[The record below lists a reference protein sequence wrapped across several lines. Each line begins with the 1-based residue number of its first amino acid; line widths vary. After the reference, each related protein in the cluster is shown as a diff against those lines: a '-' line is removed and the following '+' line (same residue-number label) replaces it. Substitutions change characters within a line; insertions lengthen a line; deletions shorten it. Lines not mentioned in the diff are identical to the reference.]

1 MDQHRF
7 QEAQAAYDAGD
18 FRSAAKQ
25 FLAAA
30 GRGADGNGAAYHMAG
45 NSLCR
50 LRRYQDAVTVYG
62 HAARDPLYERRG
74 AVQAN
79 LGAAYV
85 ALGEYAQAANA
96 YEAALAEPD
105 YTTPYKA
112 LQGLAGALLERG
124 KIEEAAVNYRKAA
137 LDPNNPDPGKAL
149 VNLGLCF
156 MGLGRPSDAVE
167 AYKAA
172 LGFEEYAGRGKAL
185 ANLGQAYTVL
195 GEYAEAVKA
204 FEKATELHGYK
215 LSAPAQSAYETARAA
230 SAGDREVVDGWE
242 TGELAVAAAATAGVP
257 VQDLGS
263 KGSSAGDALGFG
275 DEAAVADFFS
285 ITEDQMKVQDRE
297 ARRSARKEGR
307 IPAAVKVLIFV
318 AATALLVGAL
328 VGGGYAM
335 GFGWPTQDATVSG
348 MLDSHANGRPI
359 EGYWV
364 AAPGTDVAREM
375 AKVPPIQTFTI
386 DGIDRGSQTSIV
398 SVTVTPK
405 SGAPLHYRV
414 TLSREG
420 VGWKV
425 SGVAN
430 DWSSTTGGN

>member
-7 QEAQAAYDAGD
+7 QEAQLAYDSGD

-30 GRGADGNGAAYHMAG
+30 GRGAEGNGAAYHMAG
-45 NSLCR
+45 NALCR

-62 HAARDPLYERRG
+62 HAVRDPLYERRG

-96 YEAALAEPD
+96 YEAALGEPD
-105 YTTPYKA
+105 YQAPYKA

-137 LDPNNPDPGKAL
+137 LDANNPDPGKAL

-156 MGLGRPSDAVE
+156 MGLGRPADAVE

-172 LGFEEYAGRGKAL
+172 LGFEEYQGRGKAL

-195 GEYAEAVKA
+195 GEYEDALRA
-204 FEKATELHGYK
+204 FEKATQLHGYRLTAAAESAYQTA
-215 LSAPAQSAYETARAA
+215 LSATA
-230 SAGDREVVDGWE
+230 DHREVVDGWE
-242 TGELAVAAAATAGVP
+242 TGKLGVAVTGPAIQA
-257 VQDLGS
+257 
-263 KGSSAGDALGFG
+263 SAGTEPEGQLASDALGFG
-275 DEAAVADFFS
+275 DAAAVADFFH
-285 ITEDQMKVQDRE
+285 ITEDQMLVRDRE
-297 ARRSARKEGR
+297 VRRSARKQGG
-307 IPAAVKVLIFV
+307 IPSAVKALVFV
-318 AATALLVGAL
+318 AVFALLVGAL

-335 GFGWPTQDATVSG
+335 GFGWPTQRSTVSG
-348 MLDSHANGRPI
+348 MLDAHASGGAI
-359 EGYWV
+359 ESFWV
-364 AAPGTDVAREM
+364 VAPGTDVAREM
-375 AKVPPIQTFTI
+375 AKVPPIQTFTV
-386 DGIDRGSQTSIV
+386 DSVERGSQTSIAL
-398 SVTVTPK
+398 VTVTPK

-425 SGVAN
+425 SGVEN
-430 DWSSTTGGN
+430 DWGSTGGGS